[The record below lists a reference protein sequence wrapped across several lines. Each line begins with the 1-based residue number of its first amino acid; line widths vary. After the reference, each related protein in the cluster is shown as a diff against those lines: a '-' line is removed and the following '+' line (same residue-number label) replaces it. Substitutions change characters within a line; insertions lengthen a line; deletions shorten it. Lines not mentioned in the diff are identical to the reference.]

1 MVLELKKL
9 GMEHE
14 IPIRGGGRPMKTNVT
29 ISVDKDLVG
38 RMRELEINLSH
49 FFEQQAM
56 LMFQDKEMYIE
67 VTKKGSKVHQEI
79 KYLKK
84 DVNVLKTDV
93 EDKNGK

>member
-1 MVLELKKL
+1 
-9 GMEHE
+9 
-14 IPIRGGGRPMKTNVT
+14 MKTNVT
-29 ISVDKDLVG
+29 ISVDKGLVE

-67 VTKKGSKVHQEI
+67 VTKRGSKIHQEI

-84 DVNVLKTDV
+84 DALVADGEGEK
-93 EDKNGK
+93 K